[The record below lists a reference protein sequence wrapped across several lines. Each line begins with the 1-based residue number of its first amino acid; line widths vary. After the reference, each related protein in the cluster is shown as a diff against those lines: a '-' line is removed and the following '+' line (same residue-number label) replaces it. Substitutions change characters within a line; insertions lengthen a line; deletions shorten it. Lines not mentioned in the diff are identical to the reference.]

1 MKNTIYTQQLKKIT
15 EAIKITSLSTY
26 TVHGKEDFVQ
36 HQMPYQTFAED
47 VKSFGSNATVDAN
60 QQQINLTNALT
71 NTIYAKFY
79 CGIKNGDHASKI
91 PPKGEREAFMDELS
105 QANTSTNGL
114 DYNWNIYNIDA
125 ASGNGYIQKN
135 DELRWLQPNGYQ
147 FANSTQKQLAIN
159 TKVNLIRFK
168 EKRDIQ
174 PVFYH
179 VFSNEMFP
187 QEVELGRI
195 YWNVTPE
202 GAPKLIH
209 LLTTKLNDYKIP
221 FQFKCLNHPE
231 LYVRSDAAVLYLSK
245 KHVQIVAIILN
256 AVIPNLE
263 PYLVDE
269 IPMFTKQLHKGVGYA
284 EDPGKGQS
292 FGMSRSST
300 IAEALVDA
308 FLKKMNP
315 QQMYDNVIHFLSK
328 KGMTLDRLHLN
339 KHTTLTPTFPSY
351 EYH

>member
-1 MKNTIYTQQLKKIT
+1 MKDTVYTQQIKEIT
-15 EAIKITSLSTY
+15 AAIEITSLSTY
-26 TVHGKEDFVQ
+26 KVHGTAEYVKN
-36 HQMPYQTFAED
+36 QMPYQTFSED
-47 VKSFGSNATVDAN
+47 FKSFGSNATVDAN
-60 QQQINLTNALT
+60 QQRINLVNALT
-71 NTIYAKFY
+71 NTVYGKFY

-91 PPKGEREAFMDELS
+91 PPKGEREAFMNQLS

-114 DYNWNIYNIDA
+114 DYNWNIYNVDA
-125 ASGNGYIQKN
+125 ASGNVYVQKN

-147 FANSTQKQLAIN
+147 FANPNQKQAAVN
-159 TKVNLIRFK
+159 TKVNLIRTK

-195 YWNVTPE
+195 YWNVSPE
-202 GAPKLIH
+202 GAAKLIN
-209 LLTTKLNDYKIP
+209 LLTTTLNDYKIP

-231 LYVRSDAAVLYLSK
+231 LYVRSDSAVLYLSK
-245 KHVQIVAIILN
+245 SHVQVVAMILN
-256 AVIPNLE
+256 IIIPKLE

-269 IPMFTKQLHKGVGYA
+269 IPMFTKRICKGVGYA

-308 FLKKMNP
+308 FQKEMNKK
-315 QQMYDNVIHFLSK
+315 QTLDNVIHFLSR

-339 KHTTLTPTFPSY
+339 KHTTLMPTFPVY
-351 EYH
+351 

>member
-1 MKNTIYTQQLKKIT
+1 MMKDTIYTQQIKAIT
-15 EAIKITSLSTY
+15 SAIEITSLSTY
-26 TVHGKEDFVQ
+26 KVHEEETYVKN
-36 HQMPYQTFAED
+36 QMPYQTFAED
-47 VKSFGSNATVDAN
+47 FKSFGSNATVDTN
-60 QQQINLTNALT
+60 QQRINLTNTLT
-71 NTIYAKFY
+71 NTIYAQFY
-79 CGIKNGDHASKI
+79 CGIKNGDHSSKI
-91 PPKGEREAFMDELS
+91 PPKGEREAFMDKLS
-105 QANTSTNGL
+105 PANTSTNGL

-125 ASGNGYIQKN
+125 ASGNAYIQKN
-135 DELRWLQPNGYQ
+135 DELRWLQPNGYH
-147 FANSTQKQLAIN
+147 FANPNQKQAIVN
-159 TKVNLIRFK
+159 TKVNLIRSK

-195 YWNVTPE
+195 YWNVSPE
-202 GAPKLIH
+202 GAPKLIN
-209 LLTTKLNDYKIP
+209 LLTTTLNDYKIP

-231 LYVRSDAAVLYLSK
+231 LYVRSDSAVLYLSK

-269 IPMFTKQLHKGVGYA
+269 IPMFTKRLHKGVGYA

-308 FLKKMNP
+308 FQKEMDQKKTF
-315 QQMYDNVIHFLSK
+315 DNVIHFLSK
-328 KGMTLDRLHLN
+328 KGMMLDRLHLN
-339 KHTTLTPTFPSY
+339 KHTTLTPTFPTY
-351 EYH
+351 E

>member
-1 MKNTIYTQQLKKIT
+1 MKNTLYTQQIKEIT
-15 EAIKITSLSTY
+15 SAIEITSLSTY
-26 TVHGKEDFVQ
+26 KVHGDEEYVKN
-36 HQMPYQTFAED
+36 QMPYQTFGED
-47 VKSFGSNATVDAN
+47 FKSFGSNATVDTN
-60 QQQINLTNALT
+60 QQRINLVNALT
-71 NTIYAKFY
+71 NTIYSKFY
-79 CGIKNGDHASKI
+79 CGIKNGDHSSKI
-91 PPKGEREAFMDELS
+91 PPKVEREAFMDQLS
-105 QANTSTNGL
+105 QANMSTNGL
-114 DYNWNIYNIDA
+114 DYNWNIYNIDP
-125 ASGNGYIQKN
+125 ASGNAYIQKN

-147 FANSTQKQLAIN
+147 FANPNQKKAILN
-159 TKVNLIRFK
+159 TKVNLIRSK

-195 YWNVTPE
+195 YWNVSPE
-202 GAPKLIH
+202 GAPKLIQ
-209 LLTTKLNDYKIP
+209 LLTTTLNDYKIP

-292 FGMSRSST
+292 FGMSRAST
-300 IAEALVDA
+300 IAEAFVDA
-308 FLKKMNP
+308 FQQEMDKK
-315 QQMYDNVIHFLSK
+315 QTYTNVINFLSR
-328 KGMTLDRLHLN
+328 KGMQLDRLHLN

-351 EYH
+351 E